1 VYEERGTVTDA
12 SAAATSQSQRLAD
25 ARVRAARRVE
35 RQRDILRPLGGV
47 VILIVIAGALN
58 ASPHPGL
65 RGTAFGVTLALC
77 AFIGS
82 TALAI
87 GGGFTA
93 RGDRIQAAVIAVMGA
108 AAVAL
113 AALQSQGTAQFA
125 GGAAVWMA
133 VARLP
138 LGPGVALG
146 AAIGVALDVA
156 TILSSDGA
164 AALLTATLVVALLGL
179 IAYFIKQAR
188 TNQDRAELLLAELE
202 DARDEQAQ
210 AAASAERG
218 RIAGELHDVL
228 AHSLSGAAIQL
239 QVARKL
245 AEREGA
251 TPPMRA
257 AIERSGELVKA
268 GLANA
273 RQAVGA
279 LRGDEL
285 PGVGQLDAL
294 IASFRD
300 DMAVDATLA
309 IEGHVRPLGT
319 DVSLTLYRGAQ
330 EALTNVAR
338 YAPRASTRVV
348 LRYGEHDTTLC
359 VEDRVEPAAEH
370 AHEEGLSGI
379 GGGRGLAGLRERV
392 ERIGGRVEAGST
404 GMGWRVELVVPA

>member
-1 VYEERGTVTDA
+1 VYEDRGIVIDA
-12 SAAATSQSQRLAD
+12 SAAPTRQSQRLID

-35 RQRDILRPLGGV
+35 RQRDLLRPLGGV
-47 VILIVIAGALN
+47 VLLIVITGALN
-58 ASPHPGL
+58 ASPRPGL
-65 RGTAFGVTLALC
+65 RGIGLGVTLALG
-77 AFIGS
+77 AFAGS

-87 GGGFTA
+87 GGRFTG
-93 RGDRIQAAVIAVMGA
+93 RGGGIQAAVIAFMGA

-113 AALQSQGTAQFA
+113 AALQPQGTAQFA

-138 LGPGVALG
+138 IRPGVALG
-146 AAIGVALDVA
+146 VVIGVALDVA
-156 TILSSDGA
+156 TIVSGEGTQ
-164 AALLTATLVVALLGL
+164 ALLTATLVVALLGL

-188 TNQDRAELLLAELE
+188 ANQDRAELLLAELE

-210 AAASAERG
+210 AAAIAERG

-257 AIERSGELVKA
+257 AIDRSGELVKA

-279 LRGDEL
+279 LRGEEL
-285 PGVGQLDAL
+285 PGVRQLDAL

-300 DMAVDATLA
+300 DMALDVTLA
-309 IEGHVRPLGT
+309 IEGTIRPLET

-330 EALTNVAR
+330 EALTNVVR
-338 YAPRASTRVV
+338 YAPRASASVL
-348 LRYGEHDTTLC
+348 LRYGDHETTLC
-359 VEDRVEPAAEH
+359 VEDRAEPAAEH
-370 AHEEGLSGI
+370 VSEDGLRGV

-392 ERIGGRVEAGST
+392 ERIGGCVAAGQT
-404 GMGWRVELVVPA
+404 GTGWRVELVVPA